1 MTREEQLK
9 KLSHALDAQRLAHCI
24 GVEAVAVRMAERFGV
39 DMRKASQA
47 GLLHDCAKNCTLD
60 QMLELTRQGG
70 EEPDAIMRGSRALL
84 HAPAGAALARQAY
97 GESDE
102 EVLHAIRWH
111 TTGCAQMNDL
121 DKIIYL
127 ADMIEPN
134 RKPYPG
140 LEALRALCMED
151 LDAAMRAALCQS
163 QAYVQARNQQLHPDT
178 QAALDALKNKKED
191 LQ

>member
-24 GVEAVAVRMAERFGV
+24 GVETVAVRMAERFGV
-39 DMRKASQA
+39 DKDKASQA

-60 QMLELTRQGG
+60 KMLELTRQGG
-70 EEPDAIMRGSRALL
+70 EEPDAIMRASRALL
-84 HAPAGAALARQAY
+84 HAPAGAELARRAY
-97 GESDE
+97 GENDG

-140 LEALRALCMED
+140 LEELRSLCMED
-151 LDAAMRAALCQS
+151 LDAAMRTALSQS
-163 QAYVQARNQQLHPDT
+163 QAYVQERNQQLHPDT
-178 QAALDALKNKKED
+178 QAALDALMDKKED